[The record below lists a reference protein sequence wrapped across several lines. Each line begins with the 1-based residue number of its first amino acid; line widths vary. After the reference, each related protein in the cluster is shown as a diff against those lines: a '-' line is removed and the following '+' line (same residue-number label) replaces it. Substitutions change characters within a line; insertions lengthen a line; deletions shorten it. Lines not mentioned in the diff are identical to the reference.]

1 LTLVLTL
8 SIINNIMKKLCADCY
23 YVGSEK
29 NKTPGNV
36 VVELFLWAAFF
47 VSFFAILAFGILPPI
62 FLFILSI
69 GYSLHRLIG
78 GKKVC
83 PNCKHTSMIPTDSL
97 RAKEIIESSGINI
110 GEADYSDSRAPQIYK
125 YVRLGWIILV
135 CTVLATWVL
144 T

>member
-1 LTLVLTL
+1 MTLILTL

-23 YVGSEK
+23 YVGNEK
-29 NKTPGNV
+29 NKTPGNI

-62 FLFILSI
+62 VLFILSI
-69 GYSLHRLIG
+69 GYSLHRLAG

-97 RAKEIIESSGINI
+97 GAKEIIESRGINI
-110 GEADYSDSRAPQIYK
+110 GEADYSESYAPQIYK
-125 YVRLGWIILV
+125 YVRLGWIIVV
-135 CTVLATWVL
+135 CTVLAIWVL
-144 T
+144 S

>member
-1 LTLVLTL
+1 
-8 SIINNIMKKLCADCY
+8 MKKLCADCY

-62 FLFILSI
+62 VLFILST
-69 GYSLHRLIG
+69 GYSLYRLAG
-78 GKKVC
+78 GKKAC
-83 PNCKHTSMIPTDSL
+83 PNCKHTSMIPADSL
-97 RAKEIIESSGINI
+97 RANEIIECRGINV
-110 GEADYSDSRAPQIYK
+110 GKADYAESGAPQISK

-135 CTVLATWVL
+135 CTLLVIWIL

>member
-1 LTLVLTL
+1 MTLVLTL

-69 GYSLHRLIG
+69 GYSLYRLVG

-97 RAKEIIESSGINI
+97 RAKEIIESRGINV
-110 GEADYSDSRAPQIYK
+110 GEADYSESYAPQIYK
-125 YVRLGWIILV
+125 YVRLGLIILV
-135 CTVLATWVL
+135 CTVLAIWVL